1 MEISEC
7 VEESHYSEVW
17 PLVSQLRAALTEPE
31 YQKRLAA
38 AKAHGYRLFAA
49 RENGVCVGVIGWRI
63 GHNLVFGRYLY
74 VDDLVVDGSRRG
86 RGYGRELL
94 DFARMEAARQD
105 CSNLTLNSGFHRTD
119 AHRFYELS
127 GMTKTGFSFREPV
140 IAMD

>member
-7 VEESHYSEVW
+7 VEERHFAEAW
-17 PLVSQLRAALTEPE
+17 PLISQLRTSLSESE

-49 RENGVCVGVIGWRI
+49 REGGVCVGVIGWRI

-74 VDDLVVDGSRRG
+74 VDDLVIDESQRG
-86 RGYGRELL
+86 KGYGQELL
-94 DFARMEAARQD
+94 DFARTEAAREN

-140 IAMD
+140 VPLD